1 MSEIVLKAENIFKGF
16 ETPNGRI
23 EILKGVDIYLK
34 RGEKLLIQ
42 GPSGSGKTTLLM
54 ILSLLDKP
62 DRGEVYYQDKRISLD
77 DEKFASDLRN
87 RKFGFI
93 FQFYNLIN
101 EFNALENVMIPLLIR
116 GESVKKA
123 REKSAFYLKMV
134 GLENR
139 MHFFPSE
146 LSGGEEQRVAIARA
160 LVNEPEII
168 FADEPTGNLDEKNA
182 YKVMDI
188 LFELVDKKAVSLIM
202 VSHNHLWTKY
212 FDLSYYLH
220 NGRLKE
226 VK

>member
-1 MSEIVLKAENIFKGF
+1 MSDIVLKAENIFKGF
-16 ETPNGRI
+16 ETPNGKI
-23 EILKGVDIYLK
+23 EVLKGIDLVLK
-34 RGEKLLIQ
+34 RGEKILIQ

-62 DRGEVYYQDKRISLD
+62 DKGELYYRYKKVSLD
-77 DEKFASDLRN
+77 DEKFVSKLRN

-101 EFNALENVMIPLLIR
+101 ELNALENVMIPLLIK
-116 GESVKKA
+116 GESVKNA
-123 REKSAFYLKMV
+123 REKAVKYLKMV
-134 GLENR
+134 GLEDR
-139 MHFFPSE
+139 IYSFPVH

-182 YKVMDI
+182 FKVMDI
-188 LFELVDKKAVSLIM
+188 LFELVDKNAVSLIM
-202 VSHNHLWTKY
+202 VSHNPLWTKY

-220 NGRLKE
+220 NGKLEKA
-226 VK
+226 K

>member
-1 MSEIVLKAENIFKGF
+1 MNDIVLKAENIFKSF
-16 ETPNGRI
+16 ETPNGKI
-23 EILKGVDIYLK
+23 EVLKGIDLVLK
-34 RGEKLLIQ
+34 KGEKILIQ

-62 DRGEVYYQDKRISLD
+62 DKGEVYYRDKKVSLD
-77 DEKFASDLRN
+77 DEKFVSELRN

-101 EFNALENVMIPLLIR
+101 ELNALENVMIPLLIK
-116 GESVKKA
+116 GESVKNA
-123 REKSAFYLKMV
+123 REKSIRYLEMV
-134 GLENR
+134 GLKDR
-139 MHFFPSE
+139 MYSFPVH

-182 YKVMDI
+182 FKIMDI
-188 LFELVDKKAVSLIM
+188 LFELVDKNAVSLIM
-202 VSHNHLWTKY
+202 VSHNPLWTKY

-220 NGRLKE
+220 NGKLEKA
-226 VK
+226 K